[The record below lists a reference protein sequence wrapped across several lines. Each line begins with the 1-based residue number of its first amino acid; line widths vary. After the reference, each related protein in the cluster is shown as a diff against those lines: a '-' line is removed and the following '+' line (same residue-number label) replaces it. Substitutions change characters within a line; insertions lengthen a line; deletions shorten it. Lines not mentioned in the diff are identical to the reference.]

1 MLFSMQENYDS
12 SISLW
17 LHLQWTH
24 CFTRPFTAYCP
35 HWICLLF
42 LSFRRNVNSR
52 IYCVRSSRLLPNARR
67 RRNLFA
73 RVLCCISKL
82 ICTENAVIS
91 WPIEM
96 HVKCIF
102 AVIWYEP
109 STSRVDIDGDHIW
122 NLTTSSAQ
130 RIRLPTFPSRIFS
143 WHIFSGKRCNV
154 SNPLRN
160 DRRSSGEENCRM
172 CANTLLS
179 QLESARQ
186 HSSHKIFN

>member
-1 MLFSMQENYDS
+1 MLFSMQENYD

-24 CFTRPFTAYCP
+24 CFRKSFTAYCP

-42 LSFRRNVNSR
+42 LKYRRNVNSR
-52 IYCVRSSRLLPNARR
+52 IYCVRSYRFLPNARR
-67 RRNLFA
+67 RWNLFA
-73 RVLCCISKL
+73 RVPCRFSKL
-82 ICTENAVIS
+82 ICTENEVIS

-122 NLTTSSAQ
+122 NLVTSSSQ
-130 RIRLPTFPSRIFS
+130 RIRLPTFRSRIFS
-143 WHIFSGKRCNV
+143 WHSFSRKRCNV
-154 SNPLRN
+154 SIPLWN
-160 DRRSSGEENCRM
+160 VRRSSGEANFKM
-172 CANTLLS
+172 CANTFFS

-186 HSSHKIFN
+186 HSSHEIFN